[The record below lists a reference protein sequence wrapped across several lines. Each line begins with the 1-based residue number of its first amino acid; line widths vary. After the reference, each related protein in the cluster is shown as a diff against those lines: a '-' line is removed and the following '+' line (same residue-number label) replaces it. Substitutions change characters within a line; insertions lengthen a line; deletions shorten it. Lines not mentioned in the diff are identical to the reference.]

1 MNPEDL
7 KTQAQYEAFWLEE
20 VGRRIEK
27 LERGES
33 QLIPLEEALK
43 IVRAAHAKPIQAD
56 E

>member
-1 MNPEDL
+1 MSLEDL
-7 KTQAQYEAFWLEE
+7 KTQTEYETFWLEE

-33 QLIPLEEALK
+33 RLVPLEKALK
-43 IVRAAHAKPIQAD
+43 LARAARAKPIEAD

>member
-33 QLIPLEEALK
+33 RLVPLEEALK
-43 IVRAAHAKPIQAD
+43 ITQAARAKPIEAN